1 MAQKVQ
7 THVQHRNFES
17 GYSSVKQYS
26 RCFSVTLQIMILA
39 KPLCLMLVVPT
50 GSNSVLLFILLSLVA
65 MDLCL
70 QNV

>member
-1 MAQKVQ
+1 MDALL
-7 THVQHRNFES
+7 
-17 GYSSVKQYS
+17 
-26 RCFSVTLQIMILA
+26 CFSVTLQIMIL
-39 KPLCLMLVVPT
+39 PLCLMLVVST